1 MFSVTLYTNA
11 WYMETAEVAVHL
23 IALLHPCGV
32 LLVEKWPRIPPVGKT
47 PPGKGPAPFTSGE
60 ETSVSGLVANQ
71 EWLVLCVCGGGGG
84 ESLEIRLPPL

>member
-47 PPGKGPAPFTSGE
+47 PPGKGPGLSTYDCAEGE
-60 ETSVSGLVANQ
+60 LAAATQSYSTLMESSTDK
-71 EWLVLCVCGGGGG
+71 CVG
-84 ESLEIRLPPL
+84 E